1 MRNVGTSKW
10 LRFLGREGAEE
21 STNDFVRIFRDPE
34 ERLFI
39 CILELSIRLKRG
51 VLFSIKGQL
60 QLQHDYPLLVEAR
73 TPWIHPKE

>member
-10 LRFLGREGAEE
+10 LRFLGLEGAEE
-21 STNDFVRIFRDPE
+21 STIDFVKIFRDPE

-51 VLFSIKGQL
+51 V
-60 QLQHDYPLLVEAR
+60 
-73 TPWIHPKE
+73 